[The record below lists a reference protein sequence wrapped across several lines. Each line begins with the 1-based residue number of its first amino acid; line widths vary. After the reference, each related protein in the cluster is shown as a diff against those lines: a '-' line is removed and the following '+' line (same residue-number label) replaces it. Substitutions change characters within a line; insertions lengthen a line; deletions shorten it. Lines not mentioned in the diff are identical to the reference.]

1 MKMRKGIKVVL
12 IILGVI
18 IMLGLIFFAVDYN
31 RAKNGEKP
39 IFCINTAI
47 ANDGGTKEYL
57 GLGYK
62 VIDFKRLDGYDEVK
76 IGTWSMKYEDFENEY
91 SNYTK
96 ELSNTK
102 VVVNGYNNIPSI
114 TITNDDAIKIKKII
128 NSFEYDNELCD
139 GIYSYEI
146 IINDEEHYMIKQDC
160 KAIEKG
166 DKQADITQ
174 EELKSIEKIIE
185 NNIDKQKPLEKI
197 PQYYPMNQAIKDGCV
212 VMSNNAVFNK
222 SMLDS
227 FIDNTNVNNKDR
239 KSDFIRFV
247 QYTIEGDAIITD
259 LEYKADVGYI
269 LTTDNTRDAFG
280 ADTRVIKNSD
290 IPSRFY
296 TIDLVE
302 NKDLIDIALLLT
314 GEIDYDSNKKEY
326 KPITVAS
333 YSKDSEIYG
342 TAPSF
347 IGEVTEINDKTI
359 IVKTEEK
366 NLGDAVSV
374 KVENSKEYSIRD
386 KVKVFYTGFILE
398 TYPCQIY
405 EIEVNKIDEQIY
417 TNVIIETK

>member
-1 MKMRKGIKVVL
+1 MKMRKGIKVAL

-18 IMLGLIFFAVDYN
+18 IILVLIFFMVDYN
-31 RAKNGEKP
+31 RVKNGEKP
-39 IFCINTAI
+39 IFCINTAN

-62 VIDFKRLDGYDEVK
+62 IIDFNRLDGYDEVK

-91 SNYTK
+91 NDYVSD
-96 ELSNTK
+96 TK
-102 VVVNGYNNIPSI
+102 VIVNEYNNIPSI
-114 TITNDDAIKIKKII
+114 TITGEDALIIKQILNEFTY
-128 NSFEYDNELCD
+128 NSELCD

-146 IINDEEHYMIKQDC
+146 TINDEEHYKVKRDC
-160 KAIEKG
+160 MAIEREN
-166 DKQADITQ
+166 KQTEITKIVL
-174 EELKSIEKIIE
+174 ESIENIIE
-185 NNIDKQKPLEKI
+185 NNIDEKKQLEEI
-197 PQYYPMNQAIKDGCV
+197 PQDYPMNQAIKDGCV
-212 VMSNNAVFNK
+212 VISYNAIYNK
-222 SMLDS
+222 GILDS
-227 FIDNTNVNNKDR
+227 FITNTKADNENR

-259 LEYKADVGYI
+259 LEYKAGLGYI

-280 ADTRVIKNSD
+280 ADTKVIINND
-290 IPSRFY
+290 IPSKFY

-314 GEIDYDSNKKEY
+314 GEIDYESNKKEY
-326 KPITVAS
+326 EPITVAS

-374 KVENSKEYSIRD
+374 KVDNPKEYSIGNQ
-386 KVKVFYTGFILE
+386 VEVIYTGTVLD

-405 EIEVNKIDEQIY
+405 EIEVNKYQ
-417 TNVIIETK
+417 K

>member
-1 MKMRKGIKVVL
+1 MRKGIKVAL

-18 IMLGLIFFAVDYN
+18 IILGLIFFIVDYN
-31 RAKNGEKP
+31 RVKNEEKP
-39 IFCINTAI
+39 IFCINTAT

-62 VIDFKRLDGYDEVK
+62 VIDFNRLDGYDEVK

-91 SNYTK
+91 NNIE
-96 ELSNTK
+96 ELSNIE
-102 VVVNGYNNIPSI
+102 VVVNGYNNISSI
-114 TITNDDAIKIKKII
+114 TITNDDAIKIKQIL
-128 NSFEYDNELCD
+128 NGFTYDNELCD

-146 IINDEEHYMIKQDC
+146 IINEEEHYMVKQDC

-166 DKQADITQ
+166 NKQADITE
-174 EELKSIEKIIE
+174 EELKTIENIIE
-185 NNIDKQKPLEKI
+185 NNIVEQKSLDKI
-197 PQYYPMNQAIKDGCV
+197 PQEYQMEQAIKDGCV

-222 SMLDS
+222 SKLDS
-227 FIDNTNVNNKDR
+227 FIENTNVNKQER

-280 ADTRVIKNSD
+280 ADTKVITNSD
-290 IPSRFY
+290 IPAKFY

-302 NKDLIDIALLLT
+302 NTDLIDIVLQLT
-314 GEIDYDSNKKEY
+314 GEIDYESNKKEY
-326 KPITVAS
+326 KSITVAS
-333 YSKDSEIYG
+333 YSKDSETYE
-342 TAPSF
+342 TAPAF
-347 IGEVTEINDKTI
+347 IGEVTKVNDKSI

-374 KVENSKEYSIRD
+374 KVENPKEYRIGD
-386 KVKVFYTGFILE
+386 KVEVIYTGTVLE

-405 EIEVNKIDEQIY
+405 EIEVNKYQE
-417 TNVIIETK
+417 

>member
-1 MKMRKGIKVVL
+1 MKMRKGIKVAL

-18 IMLGLIFFAVDYN
+18 IILVLIFFSIDYN
-31 RAKNGEKP
+31 RVKNGEKP
-39 IFCINTAI
+39 IFCINTAN

-62 VIDFKRLDGYDEVK
+62 IIDFNRLDGYDEVK

-91 SNYTK
+91 NDYVSD
-96 ELSNTK
+96 TK
-102 VVVNGYNNIPSI
+102 VIVNEYNNIPSI
-114 TITNDDAIKIKKII
+114 TITGEDALIIKQILNEFTY
-128 NSFEYDNELCD
+128 NSELCD

-146 IINDEEHYMIKQDC
+146 TINDEEHYKVKRDC
-160 KAIEKG
+160 MAIEREN
-166 DKQADITQ
+166 KQTKITKIVL
-174 EELKSIEKIIE
+174 ESIENIIE
-185 NNIDKQKPLEKI
+185 NNIDEKKQLEEI
-197 PQYYPMNQAIKDGCV
+197 PQDYPMNQAIKDGCV
-212 VMSNNAVFNK
+212 VISNNTVFNR

-227 FIDNTNVNNKDR
+227 FIDNTNVINKDR

-259 LEYKADVGYI
+259 LEYKAGLGYI

-280 ADTRVIKNSD
+280 ADTKVINNND
-290 IPSRFY
+290 IPLKFY
-296 TIDLVE
+296 TIDLVQ
-302 NKDLIDIALLLT
+302 NKDFIDIVLLLT
-314 GEIDYDSNKKEY
+314 GKIDYESNKKEY
-326 KPITVAS
+326 EPITVVS
-333 YSKDSEIYG
+333 YSKDSVTYD

-374 KVENSKEYSIRD
+374 KVDNPKEYSIGNQ
-386 KVKVFYTGFILE
+386 VEVIYTGTVLD

-405 EIEVNKIDEQIY
+405 EIEVNKYQ
-417 TNVIIETK
+417 K

>member
-1 MKMRKGIKVVL
+1 MKMRKGIKVAL

-18 IMLGLIFFAVDYN
+18 IILGLIFFAIDYN
-31 RAKNGEKP
+31 RVKNGEKP
-39 IFCINTAI
+39 IFCINTAT

-62 VIDFKRLDGYDEVK
+62 VIDFNRLDGYDEVK

-91 SNYTK
+91 NA
-96 ELSNTK
+96 NAN
-102 VVVNGYNNIPSI
+102 VIVNGYDNIPSI
-114 TITNDDAIKIKKII
+114 TITGEDAIIIKQIL
-128 NSFEYDNELCD
+128 NEFTYNGELCD

-146 IINDEEHYMIKQDC
+146 TINDEEHYKVKRDC
-160 KAIEKG
+160 MAIEREN
-166 DKQADITQ
+166 KQTKITKIVL
-174 EELKSIEKIIE
+174 ESIENIIE
-185 NNIDKQKPLEKI
+185 NNIDEKKQLEEI
-197 PQYYPMNQAIKDGCV
+197 PQDYPMNQAIKDGCV

-222 SMLDS
+222 GMLDS

-259 LEYKADVGYI
+259 LEYKAGLGYI

-280 ADTRVIKNSD
+280 ADTKVINNND
-290 IPSRFY
+290 IPLKFY
-296 TIDLVE
+296 TIDLVQ
-302 NKDLIDIALLLT
+302 NKDFIDIVLLLT
-314 GEIDYDSNKKEY
+314 GEIDYESNKKEY
-326 KPITVAS
+326 ETITVAS

-374 KVENSKEYSIRD
+374 KVDNPKEYSIGNQ
-386 KVKVFYTGFILE
+386 VEVIYTGTVLD

-405 EIEVNKIDEQIY
+405 EIEVNKYQ
-417 TNVIIETK
+417 K

>member
-1 MKMRKGIKVVL
+1 MKKGIKIFL
-12 IILGVI
+12 IALGI
-18 IMLGLIFFAVDYN
+18 IIILGLIFFGVDYN
-31 RAKNGEKP
+31 RVKNGDNP
-39 IFCINTAI
+39 IFCIRNLAGI
-47 ANDGGTKEYL
+47 IMDGGTIEYF

-62 VIDFKRLDGYDEVK
+62 VIDFNMLNGYDEIK
-76 IGTWSMKYEDFENEY
+76 IGSWFMKYEDFKNEY
-91 SNYTK
+91 NDYV
-96 ELSNTK
+96 SNTK
-102 VVVNGYNNIPSI
+102 VIVNDYDNIPSI
-114 TITNDDAIKIKKII
+114 TITGEDALIIKQILNEFTY
-128 NSFEYDNELCD
+128 NSELCN
-139 GIYSYEI
+139 GIYNYKI
-146 IINDEEHYMIKQDC
+146 TIDDEEDYMVKRDC
-160 KAIEKG
+160 MAIEKG
-166 DKQADITQ
+166 SKQTEITKITL
-174 EELKSIEKIIE
+174 ESIENIIE
-185 NNIDKQKPLEKI
+185 NNIDERKQLEEI
-197 PQYYPMNQAIKDGCV
+197 PQDYPMNQAIKDGCV

-290 IPSRFY
+290 IPSEFY

-302 NKDLIDIALLLT
+302 NEDFFDIVLLLT
-314 GEIDYDSNKKEY
+314 GEIDYESNKKEY
-326 KPITVAS
+326 KTITVAS

-366 NLGDAVSV
+366 KLGDAVSV
-374 KVENSKEYSIRD
+374 KVDNPKKYSIGD
-386 KVKVFYTGFILE
+386 KVEVIYTGMVLE
-398 TYPCQIY
+398 SYPCQIY
-405 EIEVNKIDEQIY
+405 EIEVRKID
-417 TNVIIETK
+417 K

>member
-1 MKMRKGIKVVL
+1 MKMRKGIKVAL

-18 IMLGLIFFAVDYN
+18 LILGLIFFMVDYN
-31 RAKNGEKP
+31 RVKNGEKP
-39 IFCINTAI
+39 IFCINTAT

-62 VIDFKRLDGYDEVK
+62 VIDFNRLDGYDEVK

-91 SNYTK
+91 NA
-96 ELSNTK
+96 NAN
-102 VVVNGYNNIPSI
+102 VIVNGYDNIPSI
-114 TITNDDAIKIKKII
+114 TITGEDAIIIKQIL
-128 NSFEYDNELCD
+128 NEFTYNGELCD

-146 IINDEEHYMIKQDC
+146 IINDEEYYKVKRDC
-160 KAIEKG
+160 MAIEREN
-166 DKQADITQ
+166 KQTKITKIVL
-174 EELKSIEKIIE
+174 ESIENIIE
-185 NNIDKQKPLEKI
+185 NNIDERKQLEEI
-197 PQYYPMNQAIKDGCV
+197 PQDYPMNQAIKDGCV

-259 LEYKADVGYI
+259 LEYKAGLGYI

-280 ADTRVIKNSD
+280 ADTKVIINND
-290 IPSRFY
+290 IPSKFY

-314 GEIDYDSNKKEY
+314 GEIDYESNKKDY

-333 YSKDSEIYG
+333 YSKDSVTYD

-347 IGEVTEINDKTI
+347 IGEVTGINDKTI

-366 NLGDAVSV
+366 NLGNAVSV
-374 KVENSKEYSIRD
+374 KVENLKEYSIGD
-386 KVKVFYTGFILE
+386 KVEVIYTGTVLD

-405 EIEVNKIDEQIY
+405 EIEVNKIENQIY